1 MAAIGAI
8 YFIIAAFVTIPL
20 SSIICVSNSF
30 LWVGFGLSLLFG
42 TVALRKMSGKT
53 WWRVAIP
60 IVIFGLIVGYI
71 SLHTMLMGIL

>member
-1 MAAIGAI
+1 
-8 YFIIAAFVTIPL
+8 
-20 SSIICVSNSF
+20 
-30 LWVGFGLSLLFG
+30 VGFGLSLLFG